1 MDREEYERAK
11 KRLEEVTRILKYEN
25 ISPPERERLEKE
37 GRELARVVMSPWIP
51 FDWGY
56 RIIIIFITA
65 VGFWGLIQG
74 MYFLMLLWLLLPI
87 FSPRIIGKFLSAITG
102 FQNS

>member
-1 MDREEYERAK
+1 MEREEYERAK

-25 ISPPERERLEKE
+25 ISPPERGRLEKE
-37 GRELARVVMSPWIP
+37 GRELAKVMMSPWLP

-56 RIIIIFITA
+56 RIIMIFITA
-65 VGFWGLIQG
+65 VGFWGLTQG

-102 FQNS
+102 FQDS